1 MICPE
6 YNDLSHIEKVTFIGA
21 LVHAVQSDSKLFE
34 MAQGL
39 IEIAKAKGIFD
50 TVTIMPDN
58 NENY

>member
-1 MICPE
+1 MICKE
-6 YNDLSHIEKVTFIGA
+6 YKDLSHLEKVTFIGT

-39 IEIAKAKGIFD
+39 IEIAKTKGLFD